1 MKPIVLG
8 DDIDELEVAGRRH
21 RVLVEEE
28 DFHRFFELVE
38 VFLGDDAEVKHTGAN
53 QDEDSGRVHL
63 RCREEL

>member
-1 MKPIVLG
+1 MVK
-8 DDIDELEVAGRRH
+8 
-21 RVLVEEE
+21 E
-28 DFHRFFELVE
+28 DLHGFFELVE

>member
-21 RVLVEEE
+21 RVLVVEE

-38 VFLGDDAEVKHTGAN
+38 VFLGDCVEVKRTRAH
-53 QDEDSGRVHL
+53 QDEDLCRVHL
-63 RCREEL
+63 H